1 MHTLRKAKAFQ
12 SWLDTCKYNCTNMT
26 KNNTVTKHFSL
37 VMSDYSPLRNSGC
50 HMFRSLCFCRCS
62 SLRKNSIVLLM
73 PCNSGTFKA
82 KQQLSASNLITSIY
96 AGCSKKRSLQLLLK
110 FWQSVRSENKFLQ
123 ISVVVTETHNFQ
135 FFQPLSWTRKDQQA

>member
-1 MHTLRKAKAFQ
+1 VIYFLLVQRKTTSHLKHVNMHTLRKAKAFQ

-26 KNNTVTKHFSL
+26 KNNTVTKYLSL

-50 HMFRSLCFCRCS
+50 HMLRSLCFCRCS

-82 KQQLSASNLITSIY
+82 KQQLSVSNLITSIY
-96 AGCSKKRSLQLLLK
+96 AGCSKKKDPGNFCLRSDNPLGVK
-110 FWQSVRSENKFLQ
+110 INFCRFL
-123 ISVVVTETHNFQ
+123 
-135 FFQPLSWTRKDQQA
+135 W